1 VNDSTVP
8 TITTTSPPTSDDAN
22 IPDQDGDQSEDGAST
37 LLTVVL
43 PTSVGGIFALLGV
56 AIAMA
61 TCFVSLRIVRKIKK
75 NAMDGIKGMH
85 VCPEH
90 KNVSTEQNILSTDQ
104 YEVIPPRYDYVT
116 VKVQPSSPLYA
127 VADAED
133 CNGTCTATMGEEEE
147 YYVNDNTTFHPNVKK
162 SNSLS
167 SDHEI
172 DEIIVEENRAYD
184 ATAHLQPQADDG
196 LYY

>member
-1 VNDSTVP
+1 MNDSTVP
-8 TITTTSPPTSDDAN
+8 TITTTSPPTSDDTN

-37 LLTVVL
+37 LLTLAL

-56 AIAMA
+56 AIAIA
-61 TCFVSLRIVRKIKK
+61 TCFVSLMTVRKRKK
-75 NAMDGIKGMH
+75 NARGIKGMH

-90 KNVSTEQNILSTDQ
+90 KNMSTEQNILSTDQ
-104 YEVIPPRYDYVT
+104 YEVNPPPYDYVT

-127 VADAED
+127 VAED
-133 CNGTCTATMGEEEE
+133 CNGTCTATQREEEE
-147 YYVNDNTTFHPNVKK
+147 YYVNDNTIFHPNVKK

-184 ATAHLQPQADDG
+184 ATARLQPQADDG

>member
-1 VNDSTVP
+1 
-8 TITTTSPPTSDDAN
+8 
-22 IPDQDGDQSEDGAST
+22 
-37 LLTVVL
+37 
-43 PTSVGGIFALLGV
+43 
-56 AIAMA
+56 
-61 TCFVSLRIVRKIKK
+61 
-75 NAMDGIKGMH
+75 MH